1 MKSAAEV
8 RKSTKIGEGEGS
20 TTVGQEITNLVESD
34 PRKVKEAERLEVL
47 KAEQQKRN
55 ESIEDIDARIRAKEK
70 KRKLKEKGE
79 DTQLSFNLTEGVK
92 IANAF
97 MNEARKQNLS

>member
-1 MKSAAEV
+1 MRV
-8 RKSTKIGEGEGS
+8 
-20 TTVGQEITNLVESD
+20 
-34 PRKVKEAERLEVL
+34 KVVQVL